1 MNSKVSIIMPAY
13 NSENKIEK
21 SIKSVL
27 NQTYKDYE
35 LIIIDNGS
43 KDNTDKICE
52 KYIQINIKYY
62 KIDIPNVSLARN
74 YGIQKSEGTY
84 ITFLDSDDEF
94 KSEFLQEMIDKIK
107 ESDLVTCGFYEINSK
122 NEKNLEFEDLK
133 KVKET
138 SDKKMY
144 LEILKENYLF
154 NEVWNKIF
162 KADIIKNNKIM
173 FNEQFDLGEDYL
185 FVLDYIKYVNKF
197 SYLNKCLYNYD
208 DTVNGLNLKYRK
220 DKFDIELK
228 LTKELEKF
236 YKDNFFDLDYI
247 YNRYGR
253 VYYNAIL
260 NIYTKNNR
268 ISNKEKD
275 KLLKNFLIENR
286 NKFSYLKDKITDKKF
301 KFLVNKILLKGFFK
315 TKLFARLV
323 LLKKYKY

>member
-52 KYIQINIKYY
+52 KYIQNNIKYY